1 MRFNSRRKFK
11 VGQMVIYRK
20 PKSSTSPGERAI
32 NVRPSTGGELYAYE
46 VEKYWEVSKIID
58 EQRIELITRTG
69 KRHVVSTDD
78 RRLRPASWL
87 DRFFSGDRF
96 PKQDVISDSPVHN

>member
-1 MRFNSRRKFK
+1 MKSNFRRKFK

-20 PKSSTSPGERAI
+20 PKSSTSPGQRAI
-32 NVRPSTGGELYAYE
+32 NVRPSSRGESYVYE

-58 EQRIELITRTG
+58 DERIELSTRTG

-78 RRLRPASWL
+78 KRLRPATWL

-96 PKQDVISDSPVHN
+96 PKQDVISDSSVA